1 MRTMKTIQYIC
12 VLVVSIITCTNQI
25 YSQGCSDAGFCT
37 MGAMKPDQQYD
48 RSLPITLRSVN
59 FTFYEGQSNTSAVI
73 RAGILDLG
81 FIVKNDLSLQL
92 KLPYM
97 FVSGNFGTNQGLGDI
112 SLSLTK
118 SITKIQNFELLGT
131 VGAKLPTGR
140 ANDIQKEEGVV
151 LPMYYQT
158 TLGTYDFVMGASLIN
173 RSWLFSAGYQ
183 QPLIHQNENSF
194 VANPQDWAWYEGG
207 IDYVLEHDEGVELRR
222 GADIMLRVER
232 NWRLSRLNFNVGLLP
247 IYRITKDQGKDGNGE
262 YQKLEGTTGLA
273 LSALFGMGYRFNVY
287 SGLSLIYGH
296 RITDR
301 DHNPDGLT
309 RKHVINLT
317 YNYNF

>member
-1 MRTMKTIQYIC
+1 MKTTAYFCILFTLHFC
-12 VLVVSIITCTNQI
+12 CTAQL
-25 YSQGCSDAGFCT
+25 YGQGCSDAGFCT

-48 RSLPITLRSVN
+48 RNLPITLRSIN

-73 RAGILDLG
+73 RSGILDLG
-81 FIVKNDLSLQL
+81 FVTKKDITLQVKI
-92 KLPYM
+92 PYM
-97 FVSGNFGTNQGLGDI
+97 FVKGNFGSNQGLGDI

-118 SITKIQNFELLGT
+118 SITQTQNFELLGT
-131 VGAKLPTGR
+131 IGAKIPTGR
-140 ANDIQKEEGVV
+140 ANDIQQDEGVV

-173 RSWLFSAGYQ
+173 RDWLFSAGYQ
-183 QPLIHQNENSF
+183 QPIVHQNENTFS
-194 VANPQDWAWYEGG
+194 ADPQEWAWYEGG
-207 IDYVLEHDEGVELRR
+207 IDYVREHDEAIDLKR

-247 IYRITKDQGKDGNGE
+247 IYRITKDQGKNENGE
-262 YQKLEGTTGLA
+262 YQQLEGTTGLA
-273 LSALFGMGYRFNVY
+273 LSALFGIGYKFNVY
-287 SGLSLIYGH
+287 SGLSLIYGQ

-301 DHNPDGLT
+301 AYNPDGLT
-309 RKHVINLT
+309 RKHVINLS